1 MYAAVVLIQI
11 IAVSLG
17 GYINFV
23 LEEPCPEKYY
33 GSPKCYTYTY
43 RTNNPSKR
51 NLKRLLFLLN
61 PKLCIMAHILYLL
74 LFGDNPHRTIKMK
87 TRFMIAVGEFIPSSI
102 VIHDT
107 THRGDDTR
115 PYI

>member
-23 LEEPCPEKYY
+23 LEEPCPEKFY

-51 NLKRLLFLLN
+51 NLKRVYVKKPWENFENVLEEKN
-61 PKLCIMAHILYLL
+61 N
-74 LFGDNPHRTIKMK
+74 G
-87 TRFMIAVGEFIPSSI
+87 
-102 VIHDT
+102 
-107 THRGDDTR
+107 
-115 PYI
+115 